1 MKLRIEKKIQE
12 IEDYRKSTI
21 FAKTINN
28 ELHDKMVDA
37 EKKRSDALYKDLP
50 SEFFDNDDISDLNSF
65 LKQTDSKGKK
75 KKRDSSNTLQVPG
88 LQSRRNSNQMLQAH
102 GLQRRRSSVGIGL
115 AVPIAFLE
123 YDEVNAKLQIKAFRE
138 AFKILMIEFKKR
150 KEYRVKRKAAKLK
163 AKNRILAAWAFRKK
177 QEDAKKSNAGETE
190 KKERPEKNSEIY
202 HSKNGP
208 SDVKVEDKKDET
220 KEGTQEEKIDN
231 GINEDESK
239 KERNSSET
247 SEDATAIKEDKCEM
261 RNGENIEN
269 TQKRN
274 VVLVDFRKDRLNIKK
289 NQRKADN
296 KYYLNNTK
304 EGWTKEDHLTNAQS
318 NLKRVQM
325 QHRIKNNLEVTEDD
339 VEEETKRKVPKFKD
353 IALRVMRINAVH
365 NAFRVRKVSTNEKEL
380 EEEKAECNEE
390 GNRIIVF

>member
-65 LKQTDSKGKK
+65 LKQTNSKGKK

-88 LQSRRNSNQMLQAH
+88 LQSRRNSNQMLQAQ
-102 GLQRRRSSVGIGL
+102 GAQRRRSSVGIGL
-115 AVPIAFLE
+115 SVPIAFLE
-123 YDEVNAKLQIKAFRE
+123 YDEVDAKLQIKAFGE

-150 KEYRVKRKAAKLK
+150 KEYRLKRKAAKLK

-177 QEDAKKSNAGETE
+177 QEDAKKLNTGEAE
-190 KKERPEKNSEIY
+190 KKEWPEKSSGLY
-202 HSKNGP
+202 HSKKGL
-208 SDVKVEDKKDET
+208 SDAKVQDKKDET
-220 KEGTQEEKIDN
+220 KEDTEEEKN
-231 GINEDESK
+231 ENPINEDDSK
-239 KERNSSET
+239 SERNSSET
-247 SEDATAIKEDKCEM
+247 NEHETAIKEDKCEM
-261 RNGENIEN
+261 RNEKNLEN

-274 VVLVDFRKDRLNIKK
+274 FVLVDFRKDRLNIKK
-289 NQRKADN
+289 NQRNPDN

-325 QHRIKNNLEVTEDD
+325 QHRIRNDLEVTEDD

-353 IALRVMRINAVH
+353 VVLKIMRINAVH
-365 NAFRVRKVSTNEKEL
+365 NAFRVRKASTNEKEL
-380 EEEKAECNEE
+380 EEDKGECNEE
-390 GNRIIVF
+390 GNGIIVF